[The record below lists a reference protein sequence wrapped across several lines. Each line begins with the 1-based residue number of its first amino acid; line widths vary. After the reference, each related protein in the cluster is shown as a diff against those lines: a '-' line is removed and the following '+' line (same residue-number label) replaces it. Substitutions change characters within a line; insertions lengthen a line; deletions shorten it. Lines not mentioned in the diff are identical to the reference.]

1 MTLST
6 TPASSPASTTR
17 PQLILPMA
25 HLGEGPSTLR
35 HDEHRHH
42 PTQAV
47 GHDGDAIGH
56 DPVGVVHEQV
66 EVIEA
71 GRERE
76 GSLPHIVAYRLQR
89 PRLPGGPV
97 AGDGDRV
104 RVIHPEADEEAV
116 AADGGHEWR
125 LRHGGRG
132 ARPPPAAAGTPTEG
146 PETPPPAPLL

>member
-47 GHDGDAIGH
+47 GHEGDAIGH
-56 DPVGVVHEQV
+56 DPVDAVHEQV

-76 GSLPHIVAYRLQR
+76 GAFPHIVAYRLQR
-89 PRLPGGPV
+89 PGLPGGPV

-116 AADGGHEWR
+116 AADGGHERR
-125 LRHGGRG
+125 LWHDGRG
-132 ARPPPAAAGTPTEG
+132 ARRATPAVEPQPDGHEVRSR
-146 PETPPPAPLL
+146 